1 MTNFNDAEITSLY
14 VSATTAPGIQ
24 DDAPNA
30 PGGGDFDVTLEMVA
44 GGALAGPYKLITTCS
59 NVSKTA
65 PTGLNPPSPLNG
77 TASFAVAPWTGGPTT
92 FVFNQSVTIPLSVG
106 AGGGDVYQYT
116 ASLLSSTGQIVS
128 TKQSDL
134 FTLL

>member
-14 VSATTAPGIQ
+14 VSATADPGIQ

-44 GGALAGPYKLITTCS
+44 GGALAGPYTLITTCS
-59 NVSKTA
+59 NISKTA
-65 PTGLNPPSPLNG
+65 PAALNPGAPLNG
-77 TASFAVAPWTGGPTT
+77 TANFAVAPWTGGPTT
-92 FVFNQSVTIPLSVG
+92 FVFDQTVTIPL
-106 AGGGDVYQYT
+106 AAPGGGDVYQYT
-116 ASLLSSTGQIVS
+116 AVLVSSTGQVVS